1 LTKGV
6 LIIGATSAIAE
17 ECSKQLISKTKSIFL
32 YGRNKNKL
40 EKIAKD
46 LEVRG
51 LKNVSYDTFDAEK
64 HSFQAKNMI
73 HNVHSNIKGFD
84 TAIFSHGLMLNH
96 EECEKSINQTKNIL
110 DINFLSMVSYLIA
123 VSQYFIKRGH
133 GGKIIVISS
142 VAGDRARISNYIYGA
157 SKAAL
162 SFFCDGMNQK
172 LQQHNINILVVK
184 PGFID
189 TPMTANIKN
198 KGFLWSTPEK
208 VAKDIIKNI
217 SKRKRILYTPW
228 FWKIIMIIIKLIP
241 RKLLI
246 KLGL

>member
-1 LTKGV
+1 MIKGA

-17 ECSKQLISKTKSIFL
+17 ECSRQLISKTKSIFL
-32 YGRNKNKL
+32 FGRNKNKL
-40 EKIAKD
+40 EKIAND

-51 LKNVSYDTFDAEK
+51 INKVSYDTFDAEK
-64 HSFQAKNMI
+64 HSSQAKNMI
-73 HNVHSNIKGFD
+73 DNVHANIQGFD
-84 TAIFSHGLMLNH
+84 TAIFSHGLMLDQ
-96 EECEKSINQTKNIL
+96 EDCEKSINQTKNIL
-110 DINFLSMVSYLIA
+110 DINLLSMVSYLIA